1 MQSRAAHALIGLATL
16 AVVAALFGLGFW
28 FGRGQADTID
38 VKVVFDGKVSGLGR
52 GSSVLFNG
60 LRIGE
65 VKEIEIEPTDP
76 GQIYAIL
83 KIIRSAPLR
92 VDTIARLEGQGLAG
106 IVAVQLRGGSPA
118 AAPLIAGPGQAF
130 PTIIAES
137 SESIF
142 EKVESIAKSVDEAFV
157 GIDAAIQA
165 NAGPVS
171 EKIKYVENLSATLN
185 SHSPEVEKLMKNV
198 SAAAEF
204 ITPLPDKLKNF
215 SESFTETL
223 RSFDKDRVASAIED
237 ADRLTATL
245 GAATPEI
252 GNTVRSVASAS
263 EKLNRAAD
271 QIDGVLKGAQAFLS
285 GAGRE
290 NGRSVF
296 EDVAEAA
303 KSLRTLADNLDRSS
317 AAATAK
323 IIQFTGGGLQKLETL
338 TSDGSRSLSGFER
351 ALRNLNRNP
360 QGLIFGNKNRI
371 PQYNGSP

>member
-16 AVVAALFGLGFW
+16 AVLAALFGLGYW
-28 FGRGQADTID
+28 FSRGQGDTID
-38 VKVVFDGKVSGLGR
+38 VKVVFNGKVSGLGR

-65 VKEIEIEPTDP
+65 VKELEIEPDDP

-83 KIIRSAPLR
+83 KVSQSAPLR

-118 AAPLIAGPGQAF
+118 AAPLVAGPGQAF

-142 EKVESIAKSVDEAFV
+142 EKVESIAKGIDEALV

-165 NAGPVS
+165 NAGPVT
-171 EKIKYVENLSATLN
+171 EKIKYLENLSATLDSN
-185 SHSPEVEKLMKNV
+185 SSEVDKLMKNV
-198 SAAAEF
+198 SSAAEF

-215 SESFTETL
+215 SDGFMETL
-223 RSFDKDRVASAIED
+223 RSVDKNRVASVIDD
-237 ADRLTATL
+237 ADRL
-245 GAATPEI
+245 AAKLNAAAPDI
-252 GNTVRSVASAS
+252 GKTVRNVASMS

-271 QIDGVLKGAQAFLS
+271 QVDGVLKGAQAFLS

-290 NGRSVF
+290 DARSVF

-317 AAATAK
+317 AAVAAK
-323 IIQFTGGGLQKLETL
+323 ILQFTGNGLQKVETF
-338 TSDGSRSLSGFER
+338 TSDGSRSLSGFDR
-351 ALRNLNRNP
+351 ALRNVNRDP

-371 PQYNGSP
+371 PQYNGSR

>member
-1 MQSRAAHALIGLATL
+1 MKSRAAHALIGLATL
-16 AVVAALFGLGFW
+16 VVLAVLFGLGYW
-28 FGRGQADTID
+28 FSRGQGDTID
-38 VKVVFDGKVSGLGR
+38 VKVVFNGKVSGLGR

-65 VKEIEIEPTDP
+65 VKELEIEPSDP
-76 GQIYAIL
+76 RQIYAIL
-83 KIIRSAPLR
+83 KISQSAPLR

-118 AAPLIAGPGQAF
+118 AAPLIAGPGQAL

-142 EKVESIAKSVDEAFV
+142 EKVGSIAKGIDEALV

-165 NAGPVS
+165 NAGPVT

-185 SHSPEVEKLMKNV
+185 SNSSEVDKFMQSV
-198 SAAAEF
+198 SSAAEF
-204 ITPLPDKLKNF
+204 ITPLPDRLKDF
-215 SESFTETL
+215 SEGFMEAL
-223 RSFDKDRVASAIED
+223 RSVDKDRVASVIDD
-237 ADRLTATL
+237 ADQL
-245 GAATPEI
+245 AAKLSAAAPDI
-252 GNTVRSVASAS
+252 GKTVRSVASMS

-271 QIDGVLKGAQAFLS
+271 QVDGVLKGAQAFLT

-290 NGRSVF
+290 NGGSVF

-317 AAATAK
+317 AAVAAK
-323 IIQFTGGGLQKLETL
+323 IIQFTGSGLQKVETL
-338 TSDGSRSLSGFER
+338 TSDGSRALSGFDR
-351 ALRNLNRNP
+351 TLRNVNRDP
-360 QGLIFGNKNRI
+360 QGLIFGSKNRI
-371 PQYNGSP
+371 PQYNGSR

>member
-1 MQSRAAHALIGLATL
+1 MKSRAAHALIGLATL
-16 AVVAALFGLGFW
+16 VVLAVLFGLGYW
-28 FGRGQADTID
+28 FSRGQGDTID
-38 VKVVFDGKVSGLGR
+38 VKVVFNGKVSGLGR

-65 VKEIEIEPTDP
+65 VRDIDIELDNPR
-76 GQIYAIL
+76 QIYAIL
-83 KIIRSAPLR
+83 KISQSAPLR
-92 VDTIARLEGQGLAG
+92 VDTSARLEGQGLAG

-118 AAPLIAGPGQAF
+118 AAPLIAGPGQAL

-142 EKVESIAKSVDEAFV
+142 EKVGSIAKGINEALV

-165 NAGPVS
+165 NAGPVT

-185 SHSPEVEKLMKNV
+185 SNSSEVDKFMQSV
-198 SAAAEF
+198 SSAAEF
-204 ITPLPDKLKNF
+204 ITPLPDRLKDF
-215 SESFTETL
+215 SEGFMETL
-223 RSFDKDRVASAIED
+223 RSVDKDRVASVIDD
-237 ADRLTATL
+237 ADQL
-245 GAATPEI
+245 AAKLSAAAPDI
-252 GNTVRSVASAS
+252 GKTVRSVASMS

-271 QIDGVLKGAQAFLS
+271 QVDGVLKGAQAFLT

-290 NGRSVF
+290 NGGSVF

-317 AAATAK
+317 AAVAAK
-323 IIQFTGGGLQKLETL
+323 IIQFTGSGLQKVETL
-338 TSDGSRSLSGFER
+338 TSDGSRALSGFDR
-351 ALRNLNRNP
+351 TLRNVNRDP

-371 PQYNGSP
+371 PQYNGSR

>member
-16 AVVAALFGLGFW
+16 AVLAVLFGLGYW
-28 FGRGQADTID
+28 FSRGKADTID
-38 VKVVFDGKVSGLGR
+38 VKVIFDGKVSGLGR

-83 KIIRSAPLR
+83 KISQSAPLR

-118 AAPLIAGPGQAF
+118 AARLIAGPGQAF
-130 PTIIAES
+130 PTIVAEPS
-137 SESIF
+137 DSIF
-142 EKVESIAKSVDEAFV
+142 EKVESIAKSIDEALV

-165 NAGPVS
+165 NAGPVT
-171 EKIKYVENLSATLN
+171 EKIKSLEDLSATLN
-185 SHSPEVEKLMKNV
+185 SNASEVDRFMKNV
-198 SAAAEF
+198 GSAAEF
-204 ITPLPDKLKNF
+204 ITPLPDKLKTF
-215 SESFTETL
+215 SDSFVETL
-223 RSFDKDRVASAIED
+223 RSVDRERVAAVIDE
-237 ADRLTATL
+237 ADRTATQL
-245 GAATPEI
+245 GAAAPDVGKTI
-252 GNTVRSVASAS
+252 GTVASMS

-271 QIDGVLKGAQAFLS
+271 QVEGVLKGVQSFLS
-285 GAGRE
+285 GAGRD

-296 EDVAEAA
+296 EDIAEAA

-317 AAATAK
+317 AAAAAK
-323 IIQFTGGGLQKLETL
+323 IIQLTGGALQQIETF
-338 TSDGSRSLSGFER
+338 TSDGSRSLSGFGR
-351 ALRNLNRNP
+351 ALRNVNRDP

-371 PQYNGSP
+371 PQYNGSR